1 MNSWIANRKLL
12 TKLAI
17 PIALLVAVL
26 IIIVITAF
34 ISFGKMENSA
44 TTLGINAQRLLH
56 LQKIQANMF
65 LAGNKLR
72 DVIIETTDD
81 EMKVSVNEY
90 ETARNEALKEVDALI
105 SLSDSEDRKQKNRE
119 IATAIN
125 VYDAAAQEVI
135 VPALKNEN
143 DTAFALVKEKIKP
156 ANMKLQTLVG
166 ARVQNNLDA
175 VEASKTAVTETAA
188 TSNNLLT
195 IVALAGTAISL
206 TLLAWIVLATVVRPI
221 GGITKSMEEI
231 AGGNLNANISGADR
245 QDEVGTLARAL
256 DVFKQNA
263 IERLRLE
270 DREKAEVATREARQA
285 KIESATR
292 RFDQAIIAAL
302 AGIKGDVNQL
312 HSSSQALS
320 SNADQTQR
328 QSTAVSAATEE
339 ATTNVETVSSAS
351 TELSASIHEISRQVQ
366 ASASITQEAAREA
379 QDATSKIGGLAEA
392 AQKIGEVV
400 NLINDIAS
408 QTNLLA
414 LNATIESARAGE
426 AGKGF
431 AVVANEVKHLAGQ
444 TAKATDEIGAQ
455 IARVQDETKAAVAS
469 IVGISATIDK
479 INELSSAIASAVEE
493 QGAATAEIARNVE
506 QASAGTREVATN
518 ISGVAQAATETG
530 QMAQSVY
537 TAANSLMQQSTQ
549 LEHEVENFLRE
560 VREA

>member
-328 QSTAVSAATEE
+328 QRTAVSAATEE

-469 IVGISATIDK
+469 IVGISSTIDK

>member
-1 MNSWIANRKLL
+1 MNNWIANRKLM
-12 TKLAI
+12 TKLVI
-17 PIALLVAVL
+17 PIALLIAVL
-26 IIIVITAF
+26 ITIVVTAF
-34 ISFGKMENSA
+34 VSFDKMERSA
-44 TTLGINAQRLLH
+44 ATLGINAQRLLH

-81 EMKVSVNEY
+81 EMKFSVGEY
-90 ETARNEALKEVDALI
+90 EAARNEALKEVDALI

-119 IATAIN
+119 ITTAIN
-125 VYDAAAQEVI
+125 AYDAAAQEVI

-143 DTAFALVKEKIKP
+143 DAAFALVKEKVKP
-156 ANMKLQTLVG
+156 ANMKLQTLVS

-175 VEASKTAVTETAA
+175 VEASKIATTETAA
-188 TSNNLLT
+188 TANSLLT
-195 IVALAGTAISL
+195 IVAVVGSAISL

-221 GGITKSMEEI
+221 GSITKSMEEI
-231 AGGNLNANISGADR
+231 AGGNLNTTIMGAER

-256 DVFKQNA
+256 DTFKQNA

-270 DREKAEVATREARQA
+270 DREKAEIATREARQA

-379 QDATSKIGGLAEA
+379 QDATAKIGGLAEA

-469 IVGISATIDK
+469 IVGISSTIDK

>member
-175 VEASKTAVTETAA
+175 VEASKTAATETAA
-188 TSNNLLT
+188 TANSLLT
-195 IVALAGTAISL
+195 IVALVGTAISL

>member
-245 QDEVGTLARAL
+245 QDEVDTLARAL

>member
-44 TTLGINAQRLLH
+44 ATLGINAQRLLH

-469 IVGISATIDK
+469 IVGISATINK

>member
-469 IVGISATIDK
+469 IVGISATINK

>member
-1 MNSWIANRKLL
+1 MNNWIANRKLL
-12 TKLAI
+12 TKLVI
-17 PIALLVAVL
+17 PIALLIAVL
-26 IIIVITAF
+26 ITIVVTAF
-34 ISFGKMENSA
+34 VSFDKMERSA
-44 TTLGINAQRLLH
+44 ATLGINAQRLLH

-81 EMKVSVNEY
+81 EMKFSVGEY
-90 ETARNEALKEVDALI
+90 EAARNEALKEVDALI

-119 IATAIN
+119 ITTAIN
-125 VYDAAAQEVI
+125 AYDAAAQEVI

-143 DTAFALVKEKIKP
+143 DAAFALVKEKVKP
-156 ANMKLQTLVG
+156 ANMKLQTLVS

-175 VEASKTAVTETAA
+175 VEASKIATTETAA
-188 TSNNLLT
+188 TANSLLT
-195 IVALAGTAISL
+195 IVAVVGSAISL

-221 GGITKSMEEI
+221 GSITKSMEEI
-231 AGGNLNANISGADR
+231 AGGNLNTTIMGAER

-256 DVFKQNA
+256 DTFKQNA

-270 DREKAEVATREARQA
+270 DREKAEIATREARQA

-379 QDATSKIGGLAEA
+379 QDATAKIGGLAEA

-469 IVGISATIDK
+469 IVGISSTIDK